1 MKTSIAVLTSICLI
15 ASPVLAR
22 ENTYREPGHGY
33 RNYEQSDYRN
43 YDNRE
48 HYHKKNNNG
57 DKIAI
62 GLAGLII
69 GAALM
74 NAAQT
79 PQAPVVVATPEQQA
93 YERGRQERLRIE
105 QAQREQRA
113 YECGYYGNC

>member
-1 MKTSIAVLTSICLI
+1 MKATIALVTSICLI
-15 ASPVLAR
+15 ASPVIAR
-22 ENTYREPGHGY
+22 ENTYREPGRGY
-33 RNYEQSDYRN
+33 HTYEEPHS
-43 YDNRE
+43 
-48 HYHKKNNNG
+48 YHKKNN
-57 DKIAI
+57 DTTERVAI

-69 GAALM
+69 GAAIM

-79 PQAPVVVATPEQQA
+79 PPTPVVTLTREQQA